1 MGNIGAVVIYGGEA
15 KDTSTLEINY
25 YVKRICEAY
34 AKIYILE
41 EVCRIYLETPRWKFM
56 IEPTSPS
63 VNPAAVSQKKR
74 KEKKVHTSAPLK
86 IPPCGFNAAKEAPG
100 KAAIKLNRFD
110 AKSID
115 PLSKEEMVQVDIG
128 VSTLAV
134 DRSGSRHYDLHKE
147 ADSALFFEHF
157 RKVQRPVVH
166 FVQQYEPPVL
176 LFDHFGRD
184 ALQLKELSFNSPFE
198 TAFNG
203 IVGLIELLLK
213 QNMQREAHELEQKLK
228 TLDIGLKTLELAEK
242 IAHIYKVIEDPST
255 SYPMKQF
262 LLSTL
267 NGVLDQQAKLNSSMG
282 ITRIDFEGQ
291 GSLDMRV

>member
-1 MGNIGAVVIYGGEA
+1 MDNTGAVVIHGGEA

-74 KEKKVHTSAPLK
+74 KEKEVRTSTPLK
-86 IPPCGFNAAKEAPG
+86 IPSRGLKAAKEALG
-100 KAAIKLNRFD
+100 KAAIKPDRFA
-110 AKSID
+110 AKSIG
-115 PLSKEEMVQVDIG
+115 PLGKEDMIQVDIG
-128 VSTLAV
+128 VNTLAV
-134 DRSGSRHYDLHKE
+134 DKSDSRLYDLHKE
-147 ADSALFFEHF
+147 SDSALFFEQF

-166 FVQQYEPPVL
+166 FVQQYEPPIL

-184 ALQLKELSFNSPFE
+184 ALQLKALSFNSPFE

-213 QNMQREAHELEQKLK
+213 QNMQREAHELEQKLR
-228 TLDIGLKTLELAEK
+228 TLDLGLKTLELAEK
-242 IAHIYKVIEDPST
+242 IAHIYKVIEDPAT
-255 SYPMKQF
+255 SYPVKQF

-282 ITRIDFEGQ
+282 ISRIDFEGQ